1 MQASHANND
10 AAQSQAMGVIALV
23 CHELLKSNQFEKID
37 ERSLSEEHLQK
48 LRMVED
54 RIFQLILAN
63 SPNHSDRFI
72 ENVTPVVKAVSQLL
86 RAESP
91 SWEE

>member
-1 MQASHANND
+1 MQAGHGNND
-10 AAQSQAMGVIALV
+10 SSQSQAMGVIAMV
-23 CHELLKSNQFEKID
+23 CHELLRSNQIEKID
-37 ERSLSEEHLQK
+37 ERSLSEDHLQK
-48 LRMVED
+48 LRLVED

-86 RAESP
+86 RGEAR

>member
-1 MQASHANND
+1 
-10 AAQSQAMGVIALV
+10 MGVIAMV
-23 CHELLKSNQFEKID
+23 CHELLRSNQIEKID
-37 ERSLSEEHLQK
+37 ERSLSEDHLQK
-48 LRMVED
+48 LRLVED

-86 RAESP
+86 RGEAR